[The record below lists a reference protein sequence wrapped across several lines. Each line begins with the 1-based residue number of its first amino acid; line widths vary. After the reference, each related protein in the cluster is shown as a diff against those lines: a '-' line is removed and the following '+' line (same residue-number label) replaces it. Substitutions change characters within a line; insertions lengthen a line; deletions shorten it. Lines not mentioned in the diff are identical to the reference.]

1 MNLVISDFRPYD
13 GEYDF
18 DVGEFNR
25 REWGWIKKFA
35 GYLPGDVEKGF
46 VGFDQ
51 DLYAVFAI
59 VALHRAGRI
68 DQAEA
73 AHIFERFQEGGA
85 IRLVGDVEA
94 ENSEDDAGPPAVSS
108 NGNGISSGP
117 GSSES
122 SETSEPTRYVP
133 GTADSAISV
142 SVPSTSAT

>member
-1 MNLVISDFRPYD
+1 MRLVIEDLRPYD

-25 REWGWIKKFA
+25 REWGWIKRFS

-46 VGFDQ
+46 MGFDQ

-68 DQAEA
+68 DQGDAG
-73 AHIFERFQEGGA
+73 HVFDRFQEGGT
-85 IRLVGDVEA
+85 IRLVGEPA
-94 ENSEDDAGPPAVSS
+94 ETEEEDAGPPAVSS

-122 SETSEPTRYVP
+122 SETSAPTRYVP
-133 GTADSAISV
+133 GTHDSGISV
-142 SVPSTSAT
+142 SAPTTSAT